1 MKLLK
6 VYIENFGKISKTE
19 YDFNGTLTAFCYE
32 NGYGK
37 TTLAT
42 FIKSMFYGLPKVTKT
57 TKFNDR
63 EHYYPFEGGKFGGN
77 LTFEKDN
84 KIYKIVRFFDKT
96 SETKDEIT
104 LYENDN
110 LVSAIPEN
118 IGKWVF
124 GVDEAS
130 FSRTLYFTEASS
142 ISESRSDITFKLTG
156 VVDAR
161 DDESFIEAKKILENA
176 KKNLKKTGNK
186 GEISEVKQEI
196 FSVNEEILNLKSID
210 SALGEKYQER
220 SNLLIELEKAEEE
233 LKKVSDLKIKQ
244 DNFNTY
250 KSYIEEA
257 SKIEED
263 INKIKKDY
271 PFGLVSDSDL
281 TALKNSATNLYDLNR
296 EKARIVVDGEKQ
308 NEYEYLSNTFKNGV
322 PTVSDLENLK
332 NDINSLSKV
341 EENTKKIKNMPL
353 FLIGVLEIIVGI
365 VLLFLNPIL
374 GVIFLGVAVSF
385 ISVSFLVKTNNKV
398 DNSEAILKIEY
409 YLKLYGINNPNYWAG
424 VYELE
429 NKIEKY
435 NYLSKEIN
443 EKLGYKKAI
452 DRSFN
457 ESLEVIKAI
466 FNKYNLVIYNIDNLN
481 EQIKGIESDIIVI
494 NNKKETLNNLI
505 KKAENYKREKGL
517 DKKIEGVFDYD
528 EVNFKCKE
536 LRDKLAFIDR
546 QIKNSEDLLEALP
559 SKEIYLK
566 ELEEKKEKL
575 IKRYESV
582 SLTLDY
588 LLKAE
593 ESLKN
598 KYVNPVKEVFISYA
612 TKLEKI
618 LGEKVIMD
626 KNFEVYYERSGENK
640 SREYLSAG
648 QSILCDLCLRLALV
662 DNMYK
667 DENPFIILDDPF
679 ITLDENHIKMALDL
693 IKELSKN
700 RQIIYFTCHE
710 SRNI

>member
-63 EHYYPFEGGKFGGN
+63 EHYYPFDGGKFGGN

-110 LVSAIPEN
+110 LVSVIPEN

-156 VVDAR
+156 VVDAS
-161 DDESFIEAKKILENA
+161 DDESFLEAKKILENA

-196 FSVNEEILNLKSID
+196 FSVNEEISNLKSID

-220 SNLLIELEKAEEE
+220 SNLLLELEKAEEE
-233 LKKVSDLKIKQ
+233 LKKVSELKIKQ

-257 SKIEED
+257 SKIEEE

-322 PTVSDLENLK
+322 PTASDLENLK
-332 NDINSLSKV
+332 SDINSLSKV
-341 EENTKKIKNMPL
+341 EENTKTIKNMPL

-374 GVIFLGVAVSF
+374 GVIFLGVAISF

-398 DNSEAILKIEY
+398 DNSEAILKIEN
-409 YLKLYGINNPNYWAG
+409 YLKQYGISNPNYLAG
-424 VYELE
+424 VYALE
-429 NKIEKY
+429 NKIEKF

-452 DRSFN
+452 ESSCN
-457 ESLEVIKAI
+457 ENLEVIKAI
-466 FNKYNLVIYNIDNLN
+466 FNKYNLVIYKIDNIV
-481 EQIKGIESDIIVI
+481 EQVKGIENDFVVIIS
-494 NNKKETLNNLI
+494 KQETLNNLI

-528 EVNFKCKE
+528 EANGKCKE
-536 LRDKLAFIDR
+536 IRDKISLLDR

-566 ELEEKKEKL
+566 ELEERKEKL
-575 IKRYESV
+575 IKRYNDV
-582 SLTLDY
+582 TLTLEY

-598 KYVNPVKEVFISYA
+598 KYVNPVKDSFISYA
-612 TKLEKI
+612 TKLEKL

-648 QSILCDLCLRLALV
+648 QSILCDLCLRLALL

-667 DENPFIILDDPF
+667 GENPFIILDDPF

-693 IKELSKN
+693 IKELSNN